1 MRLKNLSIII
11 TVMFSVL
18 LAGLF
23 WTQVIRGGHYY
34 ALSQNNRIR
43 LVSQEAPRG
52 KIFDSNDRVI
62 ADSILSYNLVIKSQE
77 LKNKRQRLTAFD
89 KLSPALGGSVESLEA
104 IYKRN
109 YIAPF
114 ADTPVAENIN
124 RELAFKLE
132 QMNLD
137 VPEAAVKTTPQRR
150 YLYKEATAPILGY
163 LGEIDK
169 EQLLA
174 LKEYGYRQRDIVGK
188 SGLEKTLDRILRGE
202 DGGMQI
208 EVNNRGYKEA
218 VLSSKEPKAGKDVRL
233 TINIDIQQ
241 YAYDLLDG
249 RKGAIVV
256 LNPQDGS
263 VISMV
268 SSPSFD
274 PHIFFSAERRYA
286 IKTLFSD
293 ESAPLLNRAVQS
305 EYTPGSIFKIVTVT
319 AGLET
324 GKISSGTTFFC
335 PGFYFLGRRRFGC
348 WQKKGHGRLDL
359 KGAIQHSCNVY
370 FFRAG
375 HKIQQE
381 ALAYYARMFG
391 LGRRTGIDLAGEAKG
406 FVPDKNWKRRI
417 VGENWYDGD
426 TLNLSI
432 GQGYVLMTP
441 LQAAVMV
448 SVIANNGKLIQPYV
462 VESVAGVKVGL
473 PHIRAMPIS
482 SNETIQIIKKGLNM
496 AVESPGGTG
505 IWARV
510 DGLNVSGKTG
520 TAQIMNDSPH
530 AWFVGYAP
538 AEEPKA
544 AIAVFLENGGYG
556 GETAAPIAGA
566 IFKKMKQLG
575 ML

>member
-1 MRLKNLSIII
+1 MRLKNLSFII

-23 WTQVIRGGHYY
+23 WTQVIRGGYYY

-43 LVSQEAPRG
+43 LVSLGAPRG
-52 KIFDSNDRVI
+52 VIFDLNDKVI
-62 ADSILSYNLVIKSQE
+62 ADSVLSYDLVIKSQE
-77 LKNKRQRLTAFD
+77 LKNKRQRYAALD
-89 KLSPALGGSVESLEA
+89 KLSPLLGESVKSLEV

-114 ADTPVAENIN
+114 ADTPVAENIS
-124 RELAFKLE
+124 RESAFKLE

-150 YLYKEATAPILGY
+150 YVYKEATAPILGY

-169 EQLLA
+169 EQLAA
-174 LKEYGYRQRDIVGK
+174 LKEYGYRQRDVVGK
-188 SGLEKTLDRILRGE
+188 NGLEKSLDRILRGE

-208 EVNNRGYKEA
+208 EVNNKGYKEA
-218 VLSSKEPKAGKDVRL
+218 VLSSKEPKAGKDIRL
-233 TINIDIQQ
+233 TIDIDIQQ
-241 YAYDLLDG
+241 YAYDSLGG
-249 RKGAIVV
+249 RRGAIVI
-256 LNPQDGS
+256 LNPQDGRI
-263 VISMV
+263 ISMV

-274 PHIFFSAERRYA
+274 PHIFFSAETRRGIRA
-286 IKTLFSD
+286 LFVD
-293 ESAPLLNRAVQS
+293 ESAPLLNRAIQS
-305 EYTPGSIFKIVTVT
+305 EFTPGSIFKIVTVT

-324 GKISSGTTFFC
+324 GKLSADTTFFC

-375 HKIQQE
+375 QKIQQE

-391 LGRRTGIDLAGEAKG
+391 LGRPTGIDLPGEAKG
-406 FVPDKNWKRRI
+406 FVPDKNWKKRI
-417 VGENWYDGD
+417 SGENWYKGD

-448 SVIANNGKLIQPYV
+448 SAIANGGKLIRPYM
-462 VESVAGVKVGL
+462 VESVGGVKVGSAR
-473 PHIRAMPIS
+473 IRAMPLS
-482 SNETIQIIKKGLNM
+482 SETIQIIKKGLNM
-496 AVESPGGTG
+496 AVESDAGTG

-510 DGLNVSGKTG
+510 DGLNISGKTG
-520 TAQIMNDSPH
+520 TAQIVNRSPH

-556 GETAAPIAGA
+556 GETAAPIASEV
-566 IFKKMKQLG
+566 FKKMKEKGIL
-575 ML
+575 